1 MSSTHGERRGQW
13 TTLEWLLRRFPAPEA
28 ADRESSAAD
37 RAAVTAAAAAL
48 RARTPARA
56 APVEALLA
64 ALTGASG

>member
-1 MSSTHGERRGQW
+1 MSGTDGGRRGRW
-13 TTLEWLLRRFPAPEA
+13 TTLAWLLRRFPAPEA
-28 ADRESSAAD
+28 DDRASPAAD
-37 RAAVTAAAAAL
+37 RAAVAMAAAAL

>member
-1 MSSTHGERRGQW
+1 MSGTDGGRRGRW
-13 TTLEWLLRRFPAPEA
+13 TTLAWLLRRFPAPEA
-28 ADRESSAAD
+28 DDRASPAAD
-37 RAAVTAAAAAL
+37 RAAVAMAAAL

>member
-1 MSSTHGERRGQW
+1 MSSTNGERRGPW
-13 TTLEWLLRRFPAPEA
+13 TTVAWLRRREPAPEA
-28 ADRESSAAD
+28 DDRESSAAD
-37 RAAVTAAAAAL
+37 RAAVAAAL